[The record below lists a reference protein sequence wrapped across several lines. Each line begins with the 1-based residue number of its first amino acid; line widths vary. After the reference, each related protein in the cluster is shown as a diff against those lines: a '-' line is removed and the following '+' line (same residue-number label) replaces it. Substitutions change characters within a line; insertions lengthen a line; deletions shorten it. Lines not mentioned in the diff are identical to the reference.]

1 MHFAET
7 MDPLGRNENDEHIL
21 EDVIRGD
28 DVATQFLNESGEGDE
43 SLNRGDGGPDVW
55 EQAVLGDSD
64 EGEADEAEAGGSGAT
79 LINTNSGEVHIYIYI
94 N

>member
-1 MHFAET
+1 

-28 DVATQFLNESGEGDE
+28 DVASQFLNESGEGDE

-64 EGEADEAEAGGSGAT
+64 EGEADEAGAGDSGAT
-79 LINTNSGEVHIYIYI
+79 LLNTNSGEVHIYLY
-94 N
+94 